1 MKKGRFAQV
10 ILSTAHTDI
19 DKIFDYEIPFLLMAD
34 IQIGMRVFV
43 PFGFRNTSIEGYIV
57 GFAEETDVPE
67 SKIKC
72 IASIIDKYPVF
83 SKEMIELAW
92 WMKEKYYT
100 TLTQCLQTIMP
111 AGINMKNE
119 VKTLSLN
126 ISGIQLEE
134 EIEKM
139 KKRESS
145 KAQLMVTELLQQGDY
160 TASAVK
166 SKLKITDSAIKT
178 LLKRGVIKENIHQQ
192 RRKLF
197 DVENIQ
203 KTKPLNL
210 TTEQKSAIETIM
222 SQDQKPI
229 LVHGVTGSGKT
240 EIYLQAIERV
250 TSTGKQAIVL
260 VPEISLTPQMTHR
273 FISRFGE
280 KVAVSH
286 SRMSAGERIDVW
298 QRAKNSEIS
307 VMIGPRSAVFTPFSN
322 LGIIIIDEEHE
333 GSYKSDTT
341 PKYDAREVAEYRC
354 RQFEAKMVYGTAT
367 PSLKTYYRAK
377 EGEITLVTLKE
388 RPLNRP
394 MPQTEIVDMRS
405 ELEEGNR
412 SIFSRKLYEE
422 LKDVLSKGQQAM
434 LFINRRGFSTF
445 VSCRKCGHVM
455 MCSSC
460 NVSYTYHS
468 AENQLRC
475 HYCGKKAEVPKICPE
490 CGSKY
495 IKYFGTGTQKVEEEV
510 GRYFPKARVLRMDM
524 DTTTKKN
531 SHKQILDAFG
541 NGEADIL
548 IGTQMIAKGHDFANV
563 TLVGIIAAD
572 LSLNTGDFRGG
583 ETTFQ
588 LITQVSGRAGRD
600 SLSGRVIIQTYQ
612 PESYII
618 NLAAQC
624 NYEEFYEK
632 ETLLRRTM
640 AYPPFSNI
648 FLVLAF
654 GKNEK
659 DIIEEIQRLSYILE
673 EQNINE
679 KFQILGPSPAIISKI
694 KDEYR
699 WNIFIKGEHEDD
711 LRHFVT
717 SSIEKFRDGAKKS
730 SVLLNIA
737 LNPQNI
743 L

>member
-1 MKKGRFAQV
+1 MIKGRFAQV

-34 IQIGMRVFV
+34 IQLGMRVMV
-43 PFGFRNTSIEGYIV
+43 PFGFRNTSTEGYIV
-57 GFAEETDVPE
+57 GFSDETDVPE
-67 SKIKC
+67 TKIKC
-72 IASIIDKYPVF
+72 VASIMDKYPVF
-83 SKEMIELAW
+83 SKEMIKLAW

-100 TLTQCLQTIMP
+100 TLTQCLQAIMP

-119 VKTLSLN
+119 FKTISLN

-134 EIEKM
+134 EIENM

-145 KAQLMVTELLQQGDY
+145 KAQLMVTELLLQGDY
-160 TASAVK
+160 TPSAIK
-166 SKLKITDSAIKT
+166 SKLKISDSAIKT
-178 LLKRGVIKENIHQQ
+178 LLKRGVIKEIIHQQ

-197 DVENIQ
+197 DVENVQ
-203 KTKPLNL
+203 KTEPLSL
-210 TTEQKSAIETIM
+210 TAEQKNALETIM
-222 SQDQKPI
+222 TEEEKPV

-240 EIYLQAIERV
+240 EIYLQAIEKII
-250 TSTGKQAIVL
+250 SMGKQAIVL
-260 VPEISLTPQMTHR
+260 VPEISLTPQMTYR

-341 PKYDAREVAEYRC
+341 PKYDAREVAEFRC
-354 RQFEAKMVYGTAT
+354 SQFEAKMVFGSAT

-377 EGEITLVTLKE
+377 EGKITIVALKE

-394 MPQTEIVDMRS
+394 MPQTEIVDMRR
-405 ELEEGNR
+405 ELEDGNR

-422 LKDVLSKGQQAM
+422 MKDVLSKGHQAM

-475 HYCGKKAEVPKICPE
+475 HYCGKKAEVPKLCPE

-510 GRYFPKARVLRMDM
+510 RRYFPNARVLRMDM

-531 SHKQILDAFG
+531 SHKQILTAFG

-572 LSLNTGDFRGG
+572 LSLNTGDFKGG

-600 SLSGRVIIQTYQ
+600 NLPGRVIIQTYQ

-640 AYPPFSNI
+640 DYPPFSNI

-659 DIIEEIQRLSYILE
+659 DVIGEIQRLAYILE
-673 EQNINE
+673 EENSE
-679 KFQILGPSPAIISKI
+679 KSFVILGPSPAIISKI

-699 WNIFIKGEHEDD
+699 WHIFIKGEREDE
-711 LRHFVT
+711 LRSFVT
-717 SSIEKFRDGAKKS
+717 HSIEQFRSGAKKS
-730 SVLLNIA
+730 SVLINIS
-737 LNPQNI
+737 LNPESF

>member
-10 ILSTAHTDI
+10 ILSTSHTDI
-19 DKIFDYEIPFLLMAD
+19 DKIFDYEIPFLLMAE
-34 IQIGMRVFV
+34 IQLGMRVLV
-43 PFGFRNTSIEGYIV
+43 PFGFRNTSTEGYVV
-57 GFAEETDVPE
+57 GFAEKTDVPE
-67 SKIKC
+67 PKIKC
-72 IASIIDKYPVF
+72 IASIMDKYPVF
-83 SKEMIELAW
+83 SQEMILLAW

-100 TLTQCLQTIMP
+100 TLSQCLQVIMP

-126 ISGIQLEE
+126 ISGIMLEE
-134 EIEKM
+134 ELEKM

-160 TASAVK
+160 TASSIK

-197 DVENIQ
+197 DYENTQ
-203 KTKPLNL
+203 RTEPLSL
-210 TTEQKSAIETIM
+210 TEEQKNALETIM
-222 SQDQKPI
+222 EQDEKPV

-240 EIYLQAIERV
+240 EIYLQAIGKVIEM
-250 TSTGKQAIVL
+250 GKQAIVL
-260 VPEISLTPQMTHR
+260 VPEISLTPQMTDR
-273 FISRFGE
+273 FISRFGG

-322 LGIIIIDEEHE
+322 LGIIIMDEEHE

-341 PKYDAREVAEYRC
+341 PKYDAREVAEFRC
-354 RQFEAKMVYGTAT
+354 GQLGAKMVYGTAT

-377 EGEITLVTLKE
+377 NGEVTLVTLKE

-394 MPQTEIVDMRS
+394 MPQTEIVDMRR

-422 LKDVLSKGQQAM
+422 MKDVLSKGQQAM

-475 HYCGKKAEVPKICPE
+475 HYCGKKAEVPKLCPE

-495 IKYFGTGTQKVEEEV
+495 IKYFGTGTQKVEDEV
-510 GRYFPKARVLRMDM
+510 RRYFPNAKVLRMDM
-524 DTTTKKN
+524 DTTKKKN
-531 SHKQILDAFG
+531 SHKRILTAFG

-572 LSLNTGDFRGG
+572 ISLNTGDFRGG

-600 SLSGRVIIQTYQ
+600 NLLGRVIIQTYQ

-632 ETLLRRTM
+632 ESLLRKTM
-640 AYPPFSNI
+640 TYPPFSNI
-648 FLVLAF
+648 FSALAF

-659 DIIEEIQRLSYILE
+659 DVIQEIQRLSHILG
-673 EQNINE
+673 EQNKDK
-679 KFQILGPSPAIISKI
+679 KFEILGPAPAIISKI

-699 WNIFIKGEHEDD
+699 WHIFIKGEHEDE
-711 LRHFVT
+711 LRSFVT
-717 SSIEKFRDGAKKS
+717 TAVEKFRAGEKKT

-737 LNPQNI
+737 LNPQSI

>member
-1 MKKGRFAQV
+1 MKKGHFAQV

-34 IQIGMRVFV
+34 IQLGMRVLV
-43 PFGFRNTSIEGYIV
+43 PFGFRNTSTEGYVV
-57 GFAEETDVPE
+57 GFTDQTQVPE
-67 SKIKC
+67 FKIKA
-72 IASIIDKYPVF
+72 ISSIMDKYSVF

-111 AGINMKNE
+111 TGINMKNE
-119 VKTLSLN
+119 VKTLILN
-126 ISGIQLEE
+126 ISGSELEE
-134 EIEKM
+134 EIETL
-139 KKRESS
+139 KKYESRRV
-145 KAQLMVTELLQQGDY
+145 QLMVIELLQHGEY
-160 TASAVK
+160 TAATVK

-197 DVENIQ
+197 DAENIQ
-203 KTKPLNL
+203 KTAPLRF
-210 TTEQKSAIETIM
+210 TEEQKNAFDIIM
-222 SQDQKPI
+222 TEGEKPV

-240 EIYLQAIERV
+240 EIYLQSIEKV
-250 TSTGKQAIVL
+250 IAMGKQAIVL
-260 VPEISLTPQMTHR
+260 VPEISLTPQMTGR

-307 VMIGPRSAVFTPFSN
+307 IMIGPRSAVFTPFNN

-341 PKYDAREVAEYRC
+341 PKYDAREVAEFRC
-354 RQFEAKMVYGTAT
+354 AQSNAKMVYGTAT
-367 PSLKTYYRAK
+367 PSLKTYYRVEK
-377 EGEITLVTLKE
+377 GEISLVVLKD

-394 MPQTEIVDMRS
+394 MPQTEIVDMRR

-422 LKDVLSKGQQAM
+422 MKAVLSKGQQIM

-455 MCSSC
+455 MCTSC

-475 HYCGKKAEVPKICPE
+475 HYCGKKVEVPKICPE

-495 IKYFGTGTQKVEEEV
+495 IKYFGTGTQKVEDEV
-510 GRYFPKARVLRMDM
+510 HRYFPRARVLRMDM
-524 DTTTKKN
+524 DTTKKKN
-531 SHKQILDAFG
+531 SYKNILTTFG

-548 IGTQMIAKGHDFANV
+548 IGTQMIAKGHDFPKV

-572 LSLNTGDFRGG
+572 LSLNSGDFRGG

-600 SLSGRVIIQTYQ
+600 SLAGKVVIQTYQ

-632 ETLLRRTM
+632 ETLLRKTM

-648 FLVLAF
+648 FTVLAF

-659 DIIEEIQRLSYILE
+659 DVIDEIQRLSYIL
-673 EQNINE
+673 IE
-679 KFQILGPSPAIISKI
+679 KNSNKIFEILGPSPAIISKI

-699 WNIFIKGEHEDD
+699 WRIFVKGENEDE
-711 LRHFVT
+711 LRKFVT
-717 SSIEKFRDGAKKS
+717 DSVDKFRMGTKKS

-737 LNPQNI
+737 LNSQSI
-743 L
+743 I

>member
-1 MKKGRFAQV
+1 MEKGRFAQV
-10 ILSTAHTDI
+10 ILRTAHTDI

-34 IQIGMRVFV
+34 IQLGMRVLV
-43 PFGFRNTSIEGYIV
+43 PFGFKNTSTEGYVV
-57 GFAEETDVPE
+57 GFAEETNVPAP
-67 SKIKC
+67 KIKC
-72 IASIIDKYPVF
+72 IISIMDKYPVF
-83 SKEMIELAW
+83 SKEMIQLAW

-111 AGINMKNE
+111 AGINIKNE

-126 ISGIQLEE
+126 ISGTKLEE
-134 EIEKM
+134 ELENM
-139 KKRESS
+139 KKRASS
-145 KAQLMVTELLQQGDY
+145 KAQLMVTELLQQGDC
-160 TASAVK
+160 TASVIK

-178 LLKRGVIKENIHQQ
+178 LLKRGVIKENIYQQ

-197 DVENIQ
+197 DVENTQ
-203 KTKPLNL
+203 RTEPLSLTK
-210 TTEQKSAIETIM
+210 EQKNALEIIM
-222 SQDQKPI
+222 AQDEKPT

-240 EIYLQAIERV
+240 EIYLQAIEKV
-250 TSTGKQAIVL
+250 IALGKQAIVL
-260 VPEISLTPQMTHR
+260 VPEISLTPQMTDR
-273 FISRFGE
+273 FISRFG
-280 KVAVSH
+280 KNIGVSH

-307 VMIGPRSAVFTPFSN
+307 VMIGPRSAVFIPFSN

-341 PKYDAREVAEYRC
+341 PKYDAREIAEYRC
-354 RQFEAKMVYGTAT
+354 GQFKAKMVYGTAT
-367 PSLKTYYRAK
+367 PSLKTYYRGEK
-377 EGEITLVTLKE
+377 GEITLAVLKE

-394 MPQTEIVDMRS
+394 MPQTEIVDMRR

-412 SIFSRKLYEE
+412 SIFSQKLYEE
-422 LKDVLSKGQQAM
+422 MMGVLSRGQQAM

-468 AENQLRC
+468 SENHLRC
-475 HYCGKKAEVPKICPE
+475 HYCGKKAVVPKICPE

-510 GRYFPKARVLRMDM
+510 RRYFPKAKVLRMDM

-531 SHKQILDAFG
+531 SHKQILATFG

-600 SLSGRVIIQTYQ
+600 SLEGRVIIQTYQ

-632 ETLLRRTM
+632 EMLLRRTM
-640 AYPPFSNI
+640 DYPPFSNI

-654 GKNEK
+654 GKKEK
-659 DIIEEIQRLSYILE
+659 DVIEEIQRLSYILE
-673 EQNINE
+673 EENRDKNFE
-679 KFQILGPSPAIISKI
+679 ILGPSPAIISKI

-699 WNIFIKGEHEDD
+699 WNIFIKGEYEEE
-711 LRHFVT
+711 LRSFVT
-717 SSIEKFRDGAKKS
+717 NSVEKFRGDGKKS
-730 SVLLNIA
+730 NVLLNIT
-737 LNPQNI
+737 LNPQSI
-743 L
+743 F